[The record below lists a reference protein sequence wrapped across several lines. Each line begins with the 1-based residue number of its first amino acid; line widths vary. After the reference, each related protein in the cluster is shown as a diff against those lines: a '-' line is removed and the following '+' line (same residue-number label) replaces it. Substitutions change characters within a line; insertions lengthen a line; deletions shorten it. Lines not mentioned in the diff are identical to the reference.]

1 MTYDTFKEQIL
12 AGMKA
17 RIPLASLSIQSV
29 VKNNNVQLDGLTI
42 MEGGTNLS
50 PTIYLNYFY
59 ETYQNGVE
67 FSSILDTILHT
78 YQSNKPRGKIDT
90 SFFTDYANVRPH
102 IAYKL
107 IHYERN
113 RLLLADLPH
122 FRYLDLA
129 IVFYCLVSSSPSGS
143 ATILIR
149 KDHLRFWN
157 ISPTQLFD
165 AAKENTPRLLSYDL
179 RNMKDLMEELLAPA
193 HSTLSDPDI
202 KKEDAAICPMYVLT
216 NQNKL
221 NGASCILYEHL
232 LEHFADRLCC
242 DLYILPSS
250 IHEVILIPATSD
262 TSYQELSQMVQE
274 VNDTQVSPEEILSD
288 HVYYFSRSSGSIRM

>member
-1 MTYDTFKEQIL
+1 M
-12 AGMKA
+12 
-17 RIPLASLSIQSV
+17 
-29 VKNNNVQLDGLTI
+29 N
-42 MEGGTNLS
+42 
-50 PTIYLNYFY
+50 
-59 ETYQNGVE
+59 
-67 FSSILDTILHT
+67 
-78 YQSNKPRGKIDT
+78 
-90 SFFTDYANVRPH
+90 
-102 IAYKL
+102 
-107 IHYERN
+107 
-113 RLLLADLPH
+113 
-122 FRYLDLA
+122 
-129 IVFYCLVSSSPSGS
+129 
-143 ATILIR
+143 
-149 KDHLRFWN
+149 
-157 ISPTQLFD
+157 
-165 AAKENTPRLLSYDL
+165 
-179 RNMKDLMEELLAPA
+179 DLMEELLVPA

>member
-12 AGMKA
+12 AGMKD

-67 FSSILDTILHT
+67 FSSILNTILHT

-90 SFFTDYANVRPH
+90 SFFTDYTNVRPH

-113 RLLLADLPH
+113 RHLLADLPH

-179 RNMKDLMEELLAPA
+179 RNMNDLMEELLAPA

>member
-17 RIPLASLSIQSV
+17 RIPLASRSIQSV

-113 RLLLADLPH
+113 RHLLADLPH

-129 IVFYCLVSSSPSGS
+129 IVFYCLVSSSPSGN

-179 RNMKDLMEELLAPA
+179 RNMNDLMEELLAPA

>member
-67 FSSILDTILHT
+67 FSSILNTILHT

-90 SFFTDYANVRPH
+90 SFFTDYANVRSH

-107 IHYERN
+107 LHYERN
-113 RLLLADLPH
+113 RHLLADLPH

-129 IVFYCLVSSSPSGS
+129 IVFYCLVSSSPSGN

-179 RNMKDLMEELLAPA
+179 RNMNDLMEELLAPA

-216 NQNKL
+216 NQNNL

>member
-113 RLLLADLPH
+113 RHLLADLPH

-129 IVFYCLVSSSPSGS
+129 IVFYCLVSSSPSGN

-179 RNMKDLMEELLAPA
+179 RNMNDLMEELLAPA

-288 HVYYFSRSSGSIRM
+288 HVYYFSRSSRSIRM

>member
-1 MTYDTFKEQIL
+1 
-12 AGMKA
+12 
-17 RIPLASLSIQSV
+17 
-29 VKNNNVQLDGLTI
+29 

-90 SFFTDYANVRPH
+90 SFFTDYANARPH

-113 RLLLADLPH
+113 RHLLADLPH

-149 KDHLRFWN
+149 KDHLHFWN

-179 RNMKDLMEELLAPA
+179 RNMNDLMEELLAPA
-193 HSTLSDPDI
+193 HSALSDPDI

>member
-12 AGMKA
+12 AGMKD

-29 VKNNNVQLDGLTI
+29 VKNNNVKLDGLTI

-113 RLLLADLPH
+113 RHLFADLPH

-179 RNMKDLMEELLAPA
+179 RNMNDLMEELLAPA

-262 TSYQELSQMVQE
+262 ISYQELSQMVQE

>member
-113 RLLLADLPH
+113 RHLLADLPH

-179 RNMKDLMEELLAPA
+179 RNMNDLMEELLAPA

-202 KKEDAAICPMYVLT
+202 KKKGCRD
-216 NQNKL
+216 
-221 NGASCILYEHL
+221 
-232 LEHFADRLCC
+232 
-242 DLYILPSS
+242 
-250 IHEVILIPATSD
+250 
-262 TSYQELSQMVQE
+262 
-274 VNDTQVSPEEILSD
+274 LSD
-288 HVYYFSRSSGSIRM
+288 VCSDEPEQIKRRKLHPL

>member
-67 FSSILDTILHT
+67 FSSILNTILHT

-90 SFFTDYANVRPH
+90 SFFTVYANVRSH

-107 IHYERN
+107 LHYERN
-113 RLLLADLPH
+113 RHLLADLPH

-129 IVFYCLVSSSPSGS
+129 IVFYCLVSSSPSGN

-179 RNMKDLMEELLAPA
+179 RNMNDLMEELLAPA

-216 NQNKL
+216 NQNNL

>member
-17 RIPLASLSIQSV
+17 RIPLASVSIQSV

-113 RLLLADLPH
+113 RHLLADLPH

-129 IVFYCLVSSSPSGS
+129 IVFYCLVSSSPSGN

-179 RNMKDLMEELLAPA
+179 RNMNDLMEELLAPA

>member
-113 RLLLADLPH
+113 RHLLADLPH

-129 IVFYCLVSSSPSGS
+129 IVFYCLVSSSPSGN

-179 RNMKDLMEELLAPA
+179 RNMNDLMEELLAPA

>member
-113 RLLLADLPH
+113 RHLLADLPH

-129 IVFYCLVSSSPSGS
+129 IVFYCLVSSSPSGN

-149 KDHLRFWN
+149 KVHLRFWN

-179 RNMKDLMEELLAPA
+179 RNMNDLMEELLAPA

>member
-12 AGMKA
+12 AGMKD

-113 RLLLADLPH
+113 RHLLADLPH

-143 ATILIR
+143 ATILIC

-179 RNMKDLMEELLAPA
+179 RNMNDLMEELLAPA

>member
-1 MTYDTFKEQIL
+1 M
-12 AGMKA
+12 
-17 RIPLASLSIQSV
+17 
-29 VKNNNVQLDGLTI
+29 QLDGLTI

-113 RLLLADLPH
+113 RHLLADLPH

-179 RNMKDLMEELLAPA
+179 RNMNDLMEELLAPA

>member
-12 AGMKA
+12 AGMKD

-29 VKNNNVQLDGLTI
+29 VKNNNVKLDGLTI

-67 FSSILDTILHT
+67 FSSILNTILHT

-90 SFFTDYANVRPH
+90 SFFTDYANVRSH

-113 RLLLADLPH
+113 RHLLADLPH

-179 RNMKDLMEELLAPA
+179 CNMNDLMEELLAPA

-202 KKEDAAICPMYVLT
+202 KKEEAAICPMYVLT

>member
-113 RLLLADLPH
+113 RHLLADLPH

-129 IVFYCLVSSSPSGS
+129 IVFYCLVSSSPSGN

-179 RNMKDLMEELLAPA
+179 RNMNDLMEELLAPA

-250 IHEVILIPATSD
+250 IHEVIMIPATSD

>member
-12 AGMKA
+12 AGMKD
-17 RIPLASLSIQSV
+17 RIPLASVSIQSV

-113 RLLLADLPH
+113 RHLLADLPH

-129 IVFYCLVSSSPSGS
+129 IVFYCLVSSSPSGN

-165 AAKENTPRLLSYDL
+165 AAKENTPMLLSYDL
-179 RNMKDLMEELLAPA
+179 RNMNDLMEELLAPA

-288 HVYYFSRSSGSIRM
+288 HVYYFSRSSGFIRM

>member
-1 MTYDTFKEQIL
+1 MIRFS
-12 AGMKA
+12 
-17 RIPLASLSIQSV
+17 IPI
-29 VKNNNVQLDGLTI
+29 
-42 MEGGTNLS
+42 S
-50 PTIYLNYFY
+50 PTNPGERSTFL
-59 ETYQNGVE
+59 
-67 FSSILDTILHT
+67 
-78 YQSNKPRGKIDT
+78 
-90 SFFTDYANVRPH
+90 FFTDYANVRPH

-113 RLLLADLPH
+113 RHLLADLPH

-129 IVFYCLVSSSPSGS
+129 IVFYCLVSSSPSGN

-179 RNMKDLMEELLAPA
+179 SNMNDLMEELLVPA

>member
-90 SFFTDYANVRPH
+90 SFFTDYANVRSH

-113 RLLLADLPH
+113 RHLLADLPH

-129 IVFYCLVSSSPSGS
+129 IVFYCLVSSSPSGN

-179 RNMKDLMEELLAPA
+179 RNMNDLMEELLAPA

-216 NQNKL
+216 NQNNL